1 MELIRQLSLI
11 LIVLS
16 VLATLIT
23 LMKKRGSSLKWPD
36 LKRNPRRLQ
45 VVERV
50 VLSPQANL
58 VLVRLDQREIL
69 IATSGGGCSVLEE
82 RKMANGAAA

>member
-1 MELIRQLSLI
+1 MRQLSLI
-11 LIVLS
+11 LFVLGA
-16 VLATLIT
+16 LAASISL
-23 LMKKRGSSLKWPD
+23 LKKRGSGLKWPS
-36 LKRNPRRLQ
+36 LKQKTRRLE

-58 VLVRLDQREIL
+58 VLVRLDHREIL
-69 IATSGGGCSVLEE
+69 IATSGGGCSLLEE